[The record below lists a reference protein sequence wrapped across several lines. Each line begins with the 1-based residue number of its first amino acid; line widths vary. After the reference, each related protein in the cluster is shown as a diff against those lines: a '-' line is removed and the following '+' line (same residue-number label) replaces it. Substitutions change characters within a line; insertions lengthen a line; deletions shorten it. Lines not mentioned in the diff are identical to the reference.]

1 MQPHYFLYFVVTKLS
16 NVTFVF
22 DSVPAVI
29 TVSQETLIIY
39 CVIIFAILGLRIM
52 YFVLEAMQQHLVHLG
67 KAVVCLLFFNRSKTC
82 FEC

>member
-16 NVTFVF
+16 NVMFVF

-52 YFVLEAMQQHLVHLG
+52 YFIRGDATT
-67 KAVVCLLFFNRSKTC
+67 SSTSW
-82 FEC
+82 

>member
-1 MQPHYFLYFVVTKLS
+1 MQSHYFLYFVVTKLS
-16 NVTFVF
+16 NVMFVF

-52 YFVLEAMQQHLVHLG
+52 YFIRGDATI
-67 KAVVCLLFFNRSKTC
+67 SSTSW
-82 FEC
+82 

>member
-16 NVTFVF
+16 NVIFVF

-39 CVIIFAILGLRIM
+39 CVIIFAILGLRTM
-52 YFVLEAMQQHLVHLG
+52 YFILEAMQQ
-67 KAVVCLLFFNRSKTC
+67 
-82 FEC
+82 

>member
-1 MQPHYFLYFVVTKLS
+1 MILFIKCQKVFYMQPHYFLYFVVTKLS
-16 NVTFVF
+16 NVMFVF

-52 YFVLEAMQQHLVHLG
+52 YFIRGDATI
-67 KAVVCLLFFNRSKTC
+67 SSTSW
-82 FEC
+82 

>member
-16 NVTFVF
+16 NVMFVF
-22 DSVPAVI
+22 DSVPIVI

-52 YFVLEAMQQHLVHLG
+52 YFIRGDATI
-67 KAVVCLLFFNRSKTC
+67 SSTSW
-82 FEC
+82 

>member
-16 NVTFVF
+16 NVMFVF
-22 DSVPAVI
+22 DSVPAVPAVI

-52 YFVLEAMQQHLVHLG
+52 YFIRGDATI
-67 KAVVCLLFFNRSKTC
+67 SSTSW
-82 FEC
+82 

>member
-16 NVTFVF
+16 NVMFVF
-22 DSVPAVI
+22 DSVPTVI

-52 YFVLEAMQQHLVHLG
+52 YFIRGDATI
-67 KAVVCLLFFNRSKTC
+67 SSTSW
-82 FEC
+82 

>member
-16 NVTFVF
+16 NVIFVF

-52 YFVLEAMQQHLVHLG
+52 YFIRGDATI
-67 KAVVCLLFFNRSKTC
+67 SSTSW
-82 FEC
+82 

>member
-16 NVTFVF
+16 NVMFVF

-52 YFVLEAMQQHLVHLG
+52 YFIRGDATI
-67 KAVVCLLFFNRSKTC
+67 SSTSW
-82 FEC
+82 

>member
-16 NVTFVF
+16 NIMFVF

-52 YFVLEAMQQHLVHLG
+52 YFIRGDATI
-67 KAVVCLLFFNRSKTC
+67 SSTSW
-82 FEC
+82 